1 MAKRSVADMFGAEGV
16 ETFLG
21 LPKATPETLPS
32 GTQAAV
38 LGVPG
43 VTPYK
48 SVGNYCDGAPAA
60 VRAAI
65 VGDAP
70 IRHHFDFDAGVAL
83 AEGTLPAVDCGDLP
97 FDDADF
103 EANRQRVRA
112 SVGSI
117 LDADAVPIL
126 IGGDDSLPIPFLQA
140 YEGHGPL
147 TILQIDAHIDWRD
160 EVQEERWGLSSG
172 MRRASEMPH
181 VERIIQV
188 GIRSTGSARQQ
199 ERDDALAWGVHIV
212 TGREIARHGIGQVLE
227 LIPSGAS
234 VVVCLDVDGLDPGI
248 MPAALARTP
257 GGLSYWDVI
266 ELLDGAAAKGTLAGF
281 EMAEF
286 VPEQDI
292 DGMGG
297 IHAARIIANVLRIA
311 LHGAHA

>member
-1 MAKRSVADMFGAEGV
+1 MAKRSVAEMFGAEGV

-21 LPKATPETLPS
+21 LPKATPQTLPF
-32 GTQAAV
+32 GTRAAV

-48 SVGNYCDGAPAA
+48 SVGNYCEGGPAA
-60 VRAAI
+60 IRAAI

-70 IRHHFDFDAGVAL
+70 IISHFDFDSGRVL
-83 AEGTLPAVDCGDLP
+83 AEGTPPAVDCGDLP
-97 FDDADF
+97 FDAADF
-103 EANRQRVRA
+103 ESNRQGVRA
-112 SVGSI
+112 AVGSI
-117 LDADAVPIL
+117 LDEDAVPIL

-140 YEGHGPL
+140 FEGRGPL

-172 MRRASEMPH
+172 MRRASEMAH
-181 VERIIQV
+181 VDRMIQV
-188 GIRSTGSARQQ
+188 GMRSVGSARQQ
-199 ERDDALAWGVHIV
+199 DRDDALAWGVNIV
-212 TGREIARHGIGQVLE
+212 TGREIARHGIGQVLD
-227 LIPSGAS
+227 LIPPGAT

-266 ELLDGAAAKGTLAGF
+266 ELLDGVAAKGTLAGF

-286 VPEQDI
+286 VPDKDI
-292 DGMGG
+292 DGMGA

-311 LHGAHA
+311 LHGAYA